1 MTCKS
6 NVSSDE
12 GEKAFDEKMVEGI
25 LANIGST
32 QDKKLGKKQ
41 IIDEENYP
49 DNPYSNNT
57 KTLPL
62 KFLISKKQLR

>member
-1 MTCKS
+1 M
-6 NVSSDE
+6 SSDE

-49 DNPYSNNT
+49 DNSYSNTT